1 MGNPLS
7 CRTIERMDAMME
19 AKRSVGKPN
28 IQTSNRTMLSHQN
41 KLLDKASKVMMMNAF
56 FYAQPEGRKSL
67 GRSVDLVRDGQ
78 RKNGIGEEKWSA
90 LPFKE
95 IANN

>member
-1 MGNPLS
+1 M
-7 CRTIERMDAMME
+7 I
-19 AKRSVGKPN
+19 
-28 IQTSNRTMLSHQN
+28 
-41 KLLDKASKVMMMNAF
+41 MNAF
-56 FYAQPEGRKSL
+56 LYAQPEGRKSL

-95 IANN
+95 MANN